1 MDEQIKEALNP
12 DSRFHDNLLQHVKRL
27 TDLSRAHMSKHYD
40 LWDRNDAII
49 RGERI
54 ADEQDRKA
62 DKRGEPVKMILPF
75 TYAQV
80 QTFIAFFTLLFN
92 QRSYFYEI
100 ETDEVEVEP
109 APTPERDAQALL
121 DRELSRNMFSQVQ
134 YQSFLNLAR
143 CGFCVIKTSW
153 EEETMQVKESTAVPE
168 TTDFTGATIPAQTNV
183 STTTKY
189 KKQGNK
195 LVAVNPYKFFPDV
208 RFPLSRFQEGEFCAS
223 EDEYSVTRLKKMQ
236 ADGMITN
243 ADKIQSFKAETDVSR
258 RMYSYTASQTSG
270 IKTLSVPGGVGAG
283 WCVVTEIQVWIDPQK
298 FKEDNGTNPFG
309 SDLEPD
315 MYVIWYANDQT
326 ILRCEKMNYPH
337 GKFCYDLGEY
347 SSDQFRVVNESL
359 AEVIGALQDVATW
372 FLNSRI
378 TSVRKIIDNK
388 LVVDPLGIEMQDLKD
403 RSPVIRLKEG
413 MASRGGV
420 DSFIKQLEVQDVTS
434 SHVTDVQTLWSF
446 MQISTGINDN
456 ALGQYNGGRRSAA
469 EARTV
474 NAGAASRL
482 KTIATVL
489 WETLFVPLGEKML
502 SNLVDNLALESFQ
515 RAVGKDADQTRLDA
529 FKQEGV
535 PGFVFEFFDG
545 TAPSEKGY
553 IAQSMQDLLLGL
565 LSNPQTAMM
574 LGQEPFRSLIVEIAD
589 LRGIRS
595 PERFLPPVQPII
607 PTNVTPITGATGGG
621 TPQAGGVPQQP
632 VVPALPAVA
641 AR

>member
-1 MDEQIKEALNP
+1 MDQQIKEALKA
-12 DSRFHDNLLQHVKRL
+12 DSKFHDNLLQHVKRL
-27 TDLSRAHMSKHYD
+27 VETSRSHMNKYYD

-49 RGERI
+49 RGERV

-62 DKRGEPVKMILPF
+62 EKRAEPVKLILPF

-100 ETDEVEVEP
+100 EDDEVEAEA
-109 APTPERDAQALL
+109 APTPERDAQSLL
-121 DRELSRNMFSQVQ
+121 DRELSRNKFSQIQ
-134 YQSFLNLAR
+134 YQCFLNLAR
-143 CGFCVIKTSW
+143 CGFCAVKTSW
-153 EEETMQVKESTAVPE
+153 EETTMEVQQQTVVPE
-168 TTDFTGATIPAQTNV
+168 TTDFTGAVIPE
-183 STTTKY
+183 STTTETTTQF
-189 KKQGNK
+189 KKQGNR
-195 LVAVNPYKFFPDV
+195 LTSINPYKFFPDV

-223 EDEYSVTRLKKMQ
+223 EDEFSITRLKKLES
-236 ADGMITN
+236 DGMLTN
-243 ADKIQSFKAETDVSR
+243 TDKIHSFKNETDVSR
-258 RMYSYTASQTSG
+258 RMYTYTSNNAST
-270 IKTLSVPGGVGAG
+270 IKSLSVPGGIGSG
-283 WCVVTEIQVWIDPQK
+283 MCVVTEIQVWIDPQK
-298 FKEDNGTNPFG
+298 FKEDNGANPFG

-337 GKFCYDLGEY
+337 GEFCYDIGEY
-347 SSDQFRVVNESL
+347 SADQLRVVNESL
-359 AEVIGALQDVATW
+359 AEVIGPLQDVATW

-388 LVVDPLGIEMQDLKD
+388 LIVDPLGIEMQDLKD

-420 DSFIKQLEVQDVTS
+420 DSFIKQLELQDVTS
-434 SHVTDVQTLWSF
+434 THVNDVQTLWSF

-502 SNLVDNLALESFQ
+502 SNLVDNIAIESFQ
-515 RAVGKDADQTRLDA
+515 RAVGKDADQSRLDA

-535 PGFVFEFFDG
+535 PGFTFEFFDG

-565 LSNPQTAMM
+565 LQNPQTAMM
-574 LGQEPFRSLIVEIAD
+574 LGQEPFRSLVVEIAD

-595 PERFLPPVQPII
+595 PERFMPPAQQQLPL
-607 PTNVTPITGATGGG
+607 NVTPIPGATGGG
-621 TPQAGGVPQQP
+621 TPQAGGIPQQP
-632 VVPALPAVA
+632 VVPALQTGTTG
-641 AR
+641 